1 MNLNETLEGI
11 LYMNIGRFP
20 YFRPREQNAH
30 FSYTSLESTKY
41 SFEVSLPS
49 SQYFIRREKCI
60 YSSAGSDNPVKKTQ
74 IYPGKVSKKTEC
86 PSEDIIIK
94 QQHVESND

>member
-41 SFEVSLPS
+41 SFEVSVG
-49 SQYFIRREKCI
+49 QYEEKI
-60 YSSAGSDNPVKKTQ
+60 VYILFSAGPDKPVKKSQ
-74 IYPGKVSKKTEC
+74 IYSGKLPQKNQD
-86 PSEDIIIK
+86 PSEDVIIK